1 MSSLLNVLIRDYRFD
16 IMSTMKG
23 KGSESVW
30 ESRLENTER
39 AFSYLSKRRQ
49 ENIRKSLVRPLYQE
63 ILKCIFVVFV
73 MLIDVFIPLQILI
86 EIPTPVNSVGS
97 IIALISFLFIE
108 IKIYRAIWG
117 KNGCW
122 SIEKCK
128 TTSKKIN
135 Q

>member
-1 MSSLLNVLIRDYRFD
+1 MFLIRAYRFD
-16 IMSTMKG
+16 IMSTMKE

-30 ESRLENTER
+30 KSRLENTER
-39 AFSYLSKRRQ
+39 ALAYLSKRRQ
-49 ENIRKSLVRPLYQE
+49 ENIKKSLIRPLYQE
-63 ILKCIFVVFV
+63 ILKCIFIVFV

-86 EIPTPVNSVGS
+86 EMPTPVNSIGS
-97 IIALISFLFIE
+97 IIALISFLCIE
-108 IKIYRAIWG
+108 IKIYQMIWG

-128 TTSKKIN
+128 ITSKKID